1 MQTATFRAESVGAS
15 HALQAN
21 KACRVHNFG
30 GPDVIS
36 FESVGRLDPGEGEVL
51 VRVKAAGVGPWDGW
65 IRAGK
70 SALPQPLPL
79 TLGSDL
85 SGVIVGVGTGVNGFE
100 AGDEVY
106 GVTNPRFT
114 GAYADYAIASAA
126 MIARKPSSLA
136 DVDAASVPVI
146 AVTAWQALFEYAAL
160 VRGQSVLIHGAAGSV
175 GAFAVQFA
183 HQAGLRVV
191 ATCGQGDVPYVRAL
205 GADEILP
212 REGQAFE
219 ELVHDIDAV
228 IDLVGGDVQ
237 VRSFAVLKR
246 GGTLISA
253 VSQPDQDIAAARG
266 VTAAFFLVEVTTGRL
281 DTIGRMLE
289 AGTLKTAVGAVL
301 PLASARVAHEMLEG
315 TRPRPRGKIVLQV
328 AN

>member
-1 MQTATFRAESVGAS
+1 MHDAIFLAGPVQETR
-15 HALQAN
+15 ALQAS
-21 KACRVHNFG
+21 KACRVHRFG
-30 GPDVIS
+30 GPEVIS
-36 FESVGRLDPGEGEVL
+36 FETISRPEPGAGEVL

-85 SGVIVGVGTGVNGFE
+85 SGVIVSVGPDVTTFE
-100 AGDEVY
+100 PGDEVY

-126 MIARKPSSLA
+126 MIARKPSVLT

-146 AVTAWQALFEYAAL
+146 AITAWQALFEHAGL
-160 VRGQSVLIHGAAGSV
+160 VRGQRVLIHGAAGSV
-175 GAFAVQFA
+175 GAFAAQFA
-183 HQAGLRVV
+183 HQAGLYVV
-191 ATCGQGDVPYVRAL
+191 ATCGQGDVPYVRGL

-212 REGQAFE
+212 REGQPFE
-219 ELVHDIDAV
+219 KTVHDIDAV

-237 VRSFAVLKR
+237 KRSFAVLKR
-246 GGTLISA
+246 GGALISA
-253 VSQPDQDIAAARG
+253 VSQPDRDMAADHG
-266 VTAAFFLVEVTTGRL
+266 VKAAFFLVEVTTERL
-281 DTIGRMLE
+281 ETIGQMLE
-289 AGTLKTAVGAVL
+289 AGTLQTAVGAVL
-301 PLASARVAHEMLEG
+301 PLASARVAHEMLDG
-315 TRPRPRGKIVLQV
+315 KRLRPRGKIVLRV